1 MKFQK
6 LIPSEQLQHIVN
18 CYWFIDSEHDYEI
31 HVQKIVPDGFPELI
45 FHYGDPYEINL
56 SGIWEKQSQYL
67 VAGQIKSYFFLRNT
81 GRSGIVGIKLMP
93 TTLSDYFGVSM
104 HQLTGKVIPLGE
116 MGSDKLSALIDTA
129 VSGKSPEAI
138 AAGFNAL
145 FEEAALRQSNAALTG
160 STIFDTI
167 LSSKG
172 TASIGEICQKAKIS
186 ERSLERFFRH
196 HVGLTPK
203 YFSRIIR
210 FSNIFKL
217 IEDGDPSW
225 VDVAYLTGYYD
236 QSHFIRDF
244 KAFTG
249 EEPSKY
255 LFEHPTIANFFMNS

>member
-1 MKFQK
+1 MNFQK
-6 LIPSEQLQHIVN
+6 IIPTDGLRHIIN
-18 CYWFIDSEHDYEI
+18 CYWFVDSGDDCEI
-31 HVQKIVPDGFPELI
+31 LVQKIIPDGFPELI

-56 SGIWEKQSQYL
+56 SGIWERQSQYL
-67 VAGQIKSYFFLRNT
+67 VAGQIKKYFFLRNT

-93 TTLSDYFGVSM
+93 AALSDVFGISM
-104 HQLTGKVIPLGE
+104 DQLTSRVVPLSE
-116 MGSDKLSALIDTA
+116 VRSDKLTALIGMA
-129 VSGKSPEAI
+129 VSGITPEAV
-138 AAGFNAL
+138 AARFDAF
-145 FEEAALRQSNAALTG
+145 FEEVALRRQVATVTQNTIVDSILG
-160 STIFDTI
+160 SR
-167 LSSKG
+167 G
-172 TASIGEICQKAKIS
+172 TASIGELCRQAKIS

-217 IEDGDPSW
+217 IEKGDPSW

-255 LFEHPTIANFFMNS
+255 LFEHPTIANFFLKS

>member
-6 LIPSEQLQHIVN
+6 VIPPEQLRHIIN
-18 CYWFIDSEHDYEI
+18 CYWFIDSGDDYVIYE
-31 HVQKIVPDGFPELI
+31 QKIIPDGFPELI
-45 FHYGDPYEINL
+45 FHYGAPYEINL
-56 SGIWEKQSQYL
+56 SGTWERQSHYL
-67 VAGQIKSYFFLRNT
+67 VAGQIKRYFFLRNT

-93 TTLSDYFGVSM
+93 TTLTDFFGVSM
-104 HQLTGKVIPLGE
+104 HQLTGKVTPLGE
-116 MGSDKLSALIDTA
+116 IGLEKFSALIDTA
-129 VSGKSPEAI
+129 VSGQPPEVI
-138 AAGFNAL
+138 AARFNTF
-145 FEEAALRQSNAALTG
+145 FEETALQQPNASVNN
-160 STIFDTI
+160 STIIDTVI
-167 LSSKG
+167 SSKG

-196 HVGLTPK
+196 HVGITPK

-217 IEDGDPSW
+217 LEEGDPYW

-249 EEPSKY
+249 EEPSRY
-255 LFEHPTIANFFMNS
+255 LFENPSIANFFLNS

>member
-6 LIPSEQLQHIVN
+6 LIPPEQLRHIIN
-18 CYWFIDSEHDYEI
+18 CYWFIDSGDDYDI
-31 HVQKIVPDGFPELI
+31 HVQKIIPDGFPELI

-56 SGIWEKQSQYL
+56 SGTWERQSEYL
-67 VAGQIKSYFFLRNT
+67 IAGQIKRYFFLRNT
-81 GRSGIVGIKLMP
+81 GRSGIIGIKLMP
-93 TTLSDYFGVSM
+93 AALTDFFGISM
-104 HQLTGKVIPLGE
+104 HQLTGKVIPLNKA
-116 MGSDKLSALIDTA
+116 GSGKLSALVDMAI
-129 VSGKSPEAI
+129 SGKSPEEI
-138 AAGFNAL
+138 AARFNTF
-145 FEEAALRQSNAALTG
+145 FEEEALRKPNTAITSN
-160 STIFDTI
+160 TIFNTI

-172 TASIGEICQKAKIS
+172 TASIGEICDKARIS
-186 ERSLERFFRH
+186 ERSLERFFHR

-217 IEDGDPSW
+217 IEEGDPSW

-249 EEPSKY
+249 QEPSGY
-255 LFEHPTIANFFMNS
+255 LFEHPSIANFFLKS